1 MSPTAPVPAPS
12 SSTDRRRR
20 AWAPSPANPGVSRY
34 LERTMAASHTTQ
46 PTPPEPYCCS
56 RNAVPSLFSKTRTK
70 FPNGSSAEDSR
81 AASMA
86 ARQQKCGART
96 DVTPTRPLSPASR
109 GAPRLLVAELEPLPA
124 KAQSPED
131 SVTWAWPSAGPP
143 ASPASWTGKLPHSPK
158 LQVWF
163 NEQAA

>member
-12 SSTDRRRR
+12 SSTDRRRSV
-20 AWAPSPANPGVSRY
+20 WAPSPANPGVSRY

-86 ARQQKCGART
+86 TRQQNAAHE
-96 DVTPTRPLSPASR
+96 VTSRPRASPRGPASR
-109 GAPRLLVAELEPLPA
+109 GAPRRLAAELEPR
-124 KAQSPED
+124 
-131 SVTWAWPSAGPP
+131 VTSKGTKPGRQRYRGVARRWLP
-143 ASPASWTGKLPHSPK
+143 ASPASWMASLP
-158 LQVWF
+158 
-163 NEQAA
+163 